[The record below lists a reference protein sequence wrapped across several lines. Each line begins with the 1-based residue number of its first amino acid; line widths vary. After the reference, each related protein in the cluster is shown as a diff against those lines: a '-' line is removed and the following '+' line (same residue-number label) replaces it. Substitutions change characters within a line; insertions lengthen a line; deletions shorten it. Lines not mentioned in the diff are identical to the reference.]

1 MRISGK
7 NAKFENQKKIKVCS
21 AVAITYVLR
30 FCFVD
35 RCYTKTNG
43 TFSGGTLPL
52 MHRVAA
58 RQPDGLEM
66 MPLNPVLS
74 RCHGRDSPQLNSSQE
89 RDSAEEVEKG
99 KAPPL
104 SQNSPCL
111 PVETKSTLE
120 QQRGERVSVL

>member
-7 NAKFENQKKIKVCS
+7 MLSFKFGSRKSKF
-21 AVAITYVLR
+21 AITYILC

-111 PVETKSTLE
+111 PLETKSTLE